1 MTARI
6 PMFDAAAQYRALAP
20 EIDAAVARV
29 LGGKQYILG
38 PEVEAFEAEFARYCG
53 ATHGIGVGNGT
64 EALQLALLACGV
76 GPGDEV
82 VTSASSSPF
91 TALAIAMTGARPV
104 FVDVDAH
111 TYTMAPDA
119 VGAALGP
126 RVRAIVPVHLYGQP
140 ADMDAIFALARPRG
154 IRVVEDA
161 CQAHGAEHRGRR
173 VGALA
178 DAAAFSFYPT
188 KNLGGVGDG
197 GAVVTA
203 DAEVAARVRMLRDG
217 GRADR
222 DRHVVRG
229 VNSRLDE
236 LQAAILRVKLRRLDE
251 WNGRRRALAGL
262 YRDGLASAPVALP
275 FEAPWA
281 RHVYHL
287 FVVRSAARDALRTRL
302 AADGIDT
309 LVHYPIPLHRQEA
322 FGDAGH
328 ASGAFPNAE
337 RDAAQ
342 VLSLP
347 LFPQLADEQVAR
359 VCRAIVAG

>member
-1 MTARI
+1 VSARV

-53 ATHGIGVGNGT
+53 AAHAIGVGNGT

-76 GPGDEV
+76 GAGDEV
-82 VTSASSSPF
+82 VTSASTSPF

-104 FVDVDAH
+104 LVDVDAQTH
-111 TYTMAPDA
+111 TMAPDA
-119 VGAALGP
+119 LVTALGP

-140 ADMDAIFALARPRG
+140 ADMDPILALARPRG

-161 CQAHGAEHRGRR
+161 CQAHGAEYRGRR
-173 VGALA
+173 VGTLA

-188 KNLGGVGDG
+188 KNLGAVGDG

-203 DAEVAARVRMLRDG
+203 DADVAARVRMLRDG

-251 WNGRRRALAGL
+251 WNARRRALAGL
-262 YRDGLASAPVALP
+262 YRDGLAGAPVGLP

-287 FVVRSAARDALRTRL
+287 FVVRSTARDALRARL
-302 AADGIDT
+302 GADGIDT

-322 FGDAGH
+322 FRHLGH
-328 ASGAFPNAE
+328 APGAFPNAE
-337 RDAAQ
+337 RDAAE

-359 VCRAIVAG
+359 VCRAVVAG

>member
-1 MTARI
+1 VSARV

-29 LGGKQYILG
+29 VGGRQYILG
-38 PEVEAFEAEFARYCG
+38 PEVEAFEAEFARWCG
-53 ATHGIGVGNGT
+53 AAHAVGVGNGT
-64 EALQLALLACGV
+64 DALQLALLACGV
-76 GPGDEV
+76 GAGDEV

-104 FVDVDAH
+104 FVDVDSR

-119 VGAALGP
+119 AAAALGP

-140 ADMDAIFALARPRG
+140 ADMDPILALARPRG

-161 CQAHGAEHRGRR
+161 CQAHGAEYRGRR

-188 KNLGGVGDG
+188 KNLGAVGDG

-203 DAEVAARVRMLRDG
+203 DAEIATRVRMLRDG

-236 LQAAILRVKLRRLDE
+236 LQAAILRVKLRHLDA
-251 WNGRRRALAGL
+251 WNARRRALAAL
-262 YRDGLASAPVALP
+262 YRDGLAGAPVELP
-275 FEAPWA
+275 SEAPWA
-281 RHVYHL
+281 RHIYHL
-287 FVVRSAARDALRTRL
+287 FVVRSAARDALRARL
-302 AADGIDT
+302 AADAIDT

-322 FGDAGH
+322 FRAP
-328 ASGAFPNAE
+328 GAFPNAE

-359 VCRAIVAG
+359 VCRAVVAG